1 MKIGKL
7 IQRLECPDVEKIR
20 IRMSITE
27 GVGLPSQIFGKYVS
41 KIDDDKVWRVANNA
55 HGIKGFRQNKYN
67 PFVIDKIKENIG
79 KGLYKHD
86 SIFWNLYGNCVVAW
100 LKKEKS
106 KLNNFFLSHTHEED
120 KNDSEHLIKS
130 IAENRIA
137 YDFSKID
144 ILDFYDA
151 YWFKRIENIEEL
163 IRHHEINETS
173 ITFLAKRLFD
183 ACSYSLHDDIKNNN
197 KLTSDLTNKLNA
209 LDDDFRNKF
218 YSARNDELLEKL
230 SLEVKALT
238 DSASQY
244 EAHISHIIAR
254 NDAVK
259 NEVVSIAKRIEKI
272 DSTKEYA
279 KGLTTLSS
287 SVESHS
293 AQLADLDDRIN
304 ALQDLLNKTNL
315 DVSGGPQKNIDKKA
329 KDSVKKNLVNDE
341 ATLATLFSLY
351 LDNNYGISLDHTQA
365 IIYHTIFLESPI
377 VFIENYAL
385 FETWINAIG
394 WKDGVMNFVASP
406 SWISESDWSDGVNF
420 LLDNNSEIRIVVI
433 HNFDVAL
440 VRAYLMPVLHKLSL
454 RNTSNTAMSKIVLVS
469 SEPNILLEYQDLLQ
483 YGSSINHED
492 YRRLDVGL
500 RRFGTF
506 INGSRPNNKSDASF
520 FVPLKT
526 LMSWKSEGYLQ
537 ERLDSI
543 WRASGINFP
552 SIQKNLSA
560 ILNESLG
567 KKISKEEAL
576 LASIYHTSRGW
587 VEAKHGPNE
596 ADDFFELVRLEAG
609 SKVSY

>member
-7 IQRLECPDVEKIR
+7 IQGLECPEVEKIR
-20 IRMSITE
+20 IRTSITE
-27 GVGLPSQIFGKYVS
+27 GIGLPSQIFGKYVS

-86 SIFWNLYGNCVVAW
+86 SIFWNLYGNCVVTW

-120 KNDSEHLIKS
+120 KNDSENLIKS
-130 IAENRIA
+130 IAENRIS
-137 YDFSKID
+137 YDFSQID

-151 YWFKRIENIEEL
+151 YWFKRIEDIEEL

-173 ITFLAKRLFD
+173 INFLAKRLFD
-183 ACSYSLHDDIKNNN
+183 ACSHPLNDDIKNNN
-197 KLTSDLTNKLNA
+197 KLTSDLTKKLNA

-218 YSARNDELLEKL
+218 YSVWSDELLEKL

-238 DSASQY
+238 DSVGQY
-244 EAHISHIIAR
+244 ETQISHIIAR
-254 NDAVK
+254 SDVVK
-259 NEVVSIAKRIEKI
+259 NEVVSIAKKLEKI
-272 DSTKEYA
+272 DSTTGYA
-279 KGLTTLSS
+279 KELTALSS
-287 SVESHS
+287 SVESHGVK
-293 AQLADLDDRIN
+293 LADLDGRIN

-315 DVSGGPQKNIDKKA
+315 DVSGGSQRNINKKE
-329 KDSVKKNLVNDE
+329 KDSPKKVIVNDE

-385 FETWINAIG
+385 CEAWISAIG
-394 WKDGVMNFVASP
+394 WKDSVMNFVASP
-406 SWISESDWSDGVNF
+406 SWISESDWADGVNF
-420 LLDNNSEIRIVVI
+420 LLENNSEIRIVVI

-454 RNTSNTAMSKIVLVS
+454 RKTSDNSLSKIVLVS
-469 SEPNILLEYQDLLQ
+469 SEPNILSEYQDLLQ

-492 YRRLDVGL
+492 YRRLDVGS
-500 RRFGTF
+500 RRFCTF
-506 INGSRPNNKSDASF
+506 INGLRPDNKSNSGF

-526 LMSWKSEGYLQ
+526 LLRWKSESASQ
-537 ERLDSI
+537 ELLDPI

-560 ILNESLG
+560 VLNESLG

-587 VEAKHGPNE
+587 VEAKHGSNE